1 MSFFN
6 GLIIAREQTDGTV
19 IGAVAPPV
27 VPTVVWG
34 PHTVT
39 RRRRPKRFPKDN
51 PEFMRL
57 FKEYL
62 EVKLE
67 N

>member
-6 GLIIAREQTDGTV
+6 GLIVAREQAFGTQ
-19 IGAVAPPV
+19 IGTPAAPV
-27 VPTVVWG
+27 VPPVVWG